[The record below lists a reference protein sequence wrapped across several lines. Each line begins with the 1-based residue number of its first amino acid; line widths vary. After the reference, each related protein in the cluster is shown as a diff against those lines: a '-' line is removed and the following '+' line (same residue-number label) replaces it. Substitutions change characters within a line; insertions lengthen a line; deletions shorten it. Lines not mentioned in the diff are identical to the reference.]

1 MKLWP
6 SIAILQNRRWNQW
19 GRWSEANGNNL
30 SNRRRTKE
38 RHIRSSFGRET
49 SDDQE
54 CIYVYGIWWI
64 SGYEKSLLYLIQLL
78 LGSNSPEGQI
88 LLLFS
93 RLLLDCAQ
101 FVEGRRNELNGTVAI
116 FPLLSA
122 PPNLSLLVY
131 LLLYLLDPLFE
142 LPLLQIA
149 ALR

>member
-1 MKLWP
+1 MLD
-6 SIAILQNRRWNQW
+6 L
-19 GRWSEANGNNL
+19 
-30 SNRRRTKE
+30 
-38 RHIRSSFGRET
+38 
-49 SDDQE
+49 
-54 CIYVYGIWWI
+54 V
-64 SGYEKSLLYLIQLL
+64 QLL

-101 FVEGRRNELNGTVAI
+101 FIEGRRNELNGTVTI

-122 PPNLSLLVY
+122 PPNLSLFVDF
-131 LLLYLLDPLFE
+131 LLYLLDPLFE

>member
-1 MKLWP
+1 M
-6 SIAILQNRRWNQW
+6 
-19 GRWSEANGNNL
+19 
-30 SNRRRTKE
+30 
-38 RHIRSSFGRET
+38 
-49 SDDQE
+49 
-54 CIYVYGIWWI
+54 
-64 SGYEKSLLYLIQLL
+64 
-78 LGSNSPEGQI
+78 
-88 LLLFS
+88 
-93 RLLLDCAQ
+93 DCAQ